1 MEPSGDFF
9 DRIVCARATSQN
21 LGGNAFSEDNW
32 MAETAARVER
42 NLSVFSTRPPSARH
56 LSAIKLDVLK
66 KRADDFVEYTLHV
79 AHVPKHYFLIF
90 LAQLQ
95 KNRVAISGESIC
107 AKWVRVTDP
116 IARLIVHL
124 SQSLPC
130 DTGINE
136 CVNGS
141 YLEQIKKS
149 KRYRMINWVE
159 LAVPNGR
166 RTMAPVFHSEF
177 IAFQPTTN
185 SLRRDG
191 GQP

>member
-1 MEPSGDFF
+1 
-9 DRIVCARATSQN
+9 
-21 LGGNAFSEDNW
+21 

-42 NLSVFSTRPPSARH
+42 NLSAFSTGPPSAWNF
-56 LSAIKLDVLK
+56 ATIKLNVLEE
-66 KRADDFVEYTLHV
+66 RADDFVEYTLHV

-107 AKWVRVTDP
+107 AKWVRVTYP

-130 DTGINE
+130 DAGSNE

-149 KRYRMINWVE
+149 KRYHMIDWVE

-177 IAFQPTTN
+177 VAFQPTTN